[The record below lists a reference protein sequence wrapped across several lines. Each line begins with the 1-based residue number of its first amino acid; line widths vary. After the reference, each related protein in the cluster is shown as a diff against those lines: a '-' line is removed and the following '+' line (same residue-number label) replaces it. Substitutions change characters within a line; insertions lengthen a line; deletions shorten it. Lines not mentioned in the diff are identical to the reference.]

1 MPAIGAQLITDAP
14 TGLEP
19 RALLERAPAALRTFF
34 RITQA
39 WGLRTA
45 EERLLLGSPVESTFY
60 RWRNGESTGGATP
73 DTMERLSHVFGI
85 YAALHRIFLDTARAD
100 QWLRRPNEAPLF
112 GGHPP
117 LARLSRGRMAD
128 LIEVRRFLE
137 YVAEGGL

>member
-1 MPAIGAQLITDAP
+1 VTPIAQELIAEAP
-14 TGLEP
+14 PTTEP

-34 RITQA
+34 RIAAA
-39 WGLRTA
+39 WELTRA

-85 YAALHRIFLDTARAD
+85 YGALHRIFMDTARAD

-112 GGHPP
+112 GGGTP

-128 LIEVRRFLE
+128 LLDVRRFLE